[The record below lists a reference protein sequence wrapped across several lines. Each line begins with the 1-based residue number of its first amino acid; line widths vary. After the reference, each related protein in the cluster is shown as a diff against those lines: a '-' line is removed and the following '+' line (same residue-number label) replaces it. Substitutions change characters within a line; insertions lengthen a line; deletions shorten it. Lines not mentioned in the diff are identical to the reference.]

1 MQLQG
6 YRVYV
11 YLTFKTCKW
20 FSVVLVSFCIPS
32 ILVLCFFFF
41 TSLQHLAL
49 PVSSFCPVLQ
59 VCSEISWFQFFY
71 YSDDC
76 WY

>member
-41 TSLQHLAL
+41 YILATFGIARLIILSSLA
-49 PVSSFCPVLQ
+49 SM
-59 VCSEISWFQFFY
+59 
-71 YSDDC
+71 
-76 WY
+76 